1 MLGALL
7 AALTGALLLAVS
19 VGSVELSVTE
29 VLGALRGG
37 GEPTHRLL
45 IFELRLPRALVA
57 VAVGGL
63 LALAGTLLQV
73 LLRNPLADP
82 YVLGVSG
89 GAAVAALAALL
100 AGLAAALVPLVAFAG
115 ALVSTVLVF
124 GLARGQGAWGTS
136 RLLLTGVVLATG
148 WSAVVTLLLA
158 SAPPG
163 ELPGMLYW
171 LMGDLAAARRPL
183 LPLLVLAGCLLLS
196 LPLAAQLNI
205 LGRGEQVAAGVGIR
219 VGRLQAGVYLLSSL
233 ATGVAVAAGG
243 SIGFVGLVVPHML
256 RLIVGNDQ
264 RVLLPAAALG
274 GALLVLVADLAARTV
289 VAPQQLPVGAL
300 TALLGVPV
308 FFVLLRRRG

>member
-1 MLGALL
+1 MLGTLL
-7 AALTGALLLAVS
+7 AGLAGALLLAIS
-19 VGSVELSVTE
+19 VGSVELSVAE
-29 VLGALRGG
+29 VWRALCGG
-37 GEPTHRLL
+37 GEPMHRLL

-63 LALAGTLLQV
+63 LALAGALLQV

-115 ALVSTVLVF
+115 ALVSTILVF
-124 GLARGQGAWGTS
+124 GLARGEGAWGTS

-183 LPLLVLAGCLLLS
+183 LPLTVLAACLLAS
-196 LPLAAQLNI
+196 LPMAPQLNI
-205 LGRGEQVAAGVGIR
+205 LGRGEQVAASVGIR
-219 VGRLQAGVYLLSSL
+219 VGRLQTGVYLVSSL

-274 GALLVLVADLAARTV
+274 GALLVLVADLVARTV

-308 FFVLLRRRG
+308 FLVLLRRRG